1 MKTSFLLRT
10 AALAA
15 SISFALPMAAHAH
28 RAWLL
33 PSATVMSGNDPWVT
47 VDAAISNDLF
57 YFEHN
62 ALRLDG
68 LTVIAPDGKTI
79 AASNENSGK
88 YRNTF
93 DVELKQ
99 AGTYK
104 LALINDGMSASY
116 KVDGKNKRW
125 RGTADKFANEVPNNA
140 QDLNVSITHS
150 RVETFVTAGK
160 PNTAALQ
167 AGGKGLELVPLTHP
181 NDLYAGESANFR
193 FVVNGKPAADLEVS
207 VIPGGIR
214 YRDQLNEIRLKTDQ
228 DGKFSVKW
236 PTPGMYYISARAGD
250 ARMEKDNDKG
260 PVGTFAKPLHRM
272 SYAATVEVLKP

>member
-1 MKTSFLLRT
+1 MR
-10 AALAA
+10 
-15 SISFALPMAAHAH
+15 ISD
-28 RAWLL
+28 W
-33 PSATVMSGNDPWVT
+33 SSDVCS
-47 VDAAISNDLF
+47 SDL
-57 YFEHN
+57 N
-62 ALRLDG
+62 ALRLNG
-68 LTVIAPDGKTI
+68 LTVIAPDGKAI
-79 AASNENSGK
+79 AASNENTGK

-99 AGTYK
+99 AGTYR
-104 LALINDGMSASY
+104 LALVNNGMSASY

-160 PNTAALQ
+160 PNTTALQ
-167 AGGKGLELVPLTHP
+167 PVGQGLELIPLTHP

-193 FVVNGKPAADLEVS
+193 FVVDGKPAAELDVS

-214 YRDQLNEIRLKTDQ
+214 YRGQLNEIRVKTDK

-236 PTPGMYYISARAGD
+236 PTPGMYYISARDGA
-250 ARMEKDNDKG
+250 ARMSADDDKRT
-260 PVGTFAKPLHRM
+260 VGTIEKPLQRM
-272 SYAATVEVLKP
+272 SYAATVEVCKPSSLLYLR

>member
-1 MKTSFLLRT
+1 MKASLLLRS
-10 AALAA
+10 AALAV
-15 SISFALPMAAHAH
+15 SLTVVLPMAAHAH

-47 VDAAISNDLF
+47 VDAAVSNDLF

-62 ALRLDG
+62 ALRLSG
-68 LTVIAPDGKTI
+68 LTVTAPDGKAI
-79 AASNENSGK
+79 AASNESTGK

-104 LALINDGMSASY
+104 LALVNEGMSASY

-125 RGTADKFANEVPNNA
+125 RGTADTFAKEVPNNA
-140 QDLNVSITHS
+140 QDLNVSLMHS
-150 RVETFVTAGK
+150 RIETFVTTGR
-160 PNTAALQ
+160 PNTTALQ
-167 AGGKGLELVPLTHP
+167 ATGQGLELVAVTHP

-193 FVVNGKPAADLEVS
+193 FVLSGKPAADLDVS
-207 VIPGGIR
+207 IIPGGIR
-214 YRDQLNEIRLKTDQ
+214 YRDQLNEIKVKTDK
-228 DGKFSVKW
+228 DGNFSVKW
-236 PTPGMYYISARAGD
+236 PTPGMYYISARAGGNN
-250 ARMEKDNDKG
+250 MEQDGDKG
-260 PVGTFAKPLHRM
+260 PAGTLAKPLHRM